1 MLGWSDTRIER
12 AKESVMPERAMARR
26 YSALSIGLHWLMVLL
41 FIGVY
46 ATIEL
51 REFYPKGSELR
62 TSLKEWH
69 YALGLS
75 IFVLAWIRIAA
86 RTLSPPPANEGPGH
100 KLAMVVHLALYGLM
114 IGMPLAGWL
123 ILSGEGKPIPFF
135 GLELPPLIGPNEP
148 LADQAEAIH
157 ELVGTIGYY
166 LIALHTAAALAHQY
180 ILRDGVL
187 ARMMPARARL

>member
-1 MLGWSDTRIER
+1 
-12 AKESVMPERAMARR
+12 MPERAMARR

-69 YALGLS
+69 YLLGLS
-75 IFVLAWIRIAA
+75 IFVLAWVRIAA

-135 GLELPPLIGPNEP
+135 GVELPPLIGPNEA
-148 LADQAEAIH
+148 LAGQAEEIH

-166 LIALHTAAALAHQY
+166 LIALHTAAALAHHY

-187 ARMMPARARL
+187 ARMMPAPSRV

>member
-1 MLGWSDTRIER
+1 MSEPVIG
-12 AKESVMPERAMARR
+12 RR
-26 YSALSIGLHWLMVLL
+26 YNALSIGLHWLMVLL

-51 REFYPKGSELR
+51 REFYPKGSALR

-69 YALGLS
+69 YMLGLS
-75 IFVLAWIRIAA
+75 IFVFAWIRIAA
-86 RTLSPPPANEGPGH
+86 RTLSPPAANHGLGRI
-100 KLAMVVHLALYGLM
+100 LATAVHLSLYGLM

-135 GLELPPLIGPNEP
+135 GLGLPPLIGPSEA
-148 LADQAEAIH
+148 LAEQAEELH

-166 LIALHTAAALAHQY
+166 LIALHSAAALAHHY

-187 ARMMPARARL
+187 AGMMPARARA

>member
-1 MLGWSDTRIER
+1 MSQPVTG
-12 AKESVMPERAMARR
+12 RR
-26 YSALSIGLHWLMVLL
+26 YSALSIGVHWLMVLL

-46 ATIEL
+46 ASIEL
-51 REFYPKGSELR
+51 REFYPKGSGLR
-62 TSLKEWH
+62 ASLKEWH

-75 IFVLAWIRIAA
+75 IFVLAWVRIAA
-86 RTLSPPPANEGPGH
+86 RTLSSRPANEGPGH

-166 LIALHTAAALAHQY
+166 LIALHTAAALAHHY

>member
-1 MLGWSDTRIER
+1 MSQPVTGG
-12 AKESVMPERAMARR
+12 R
-26 YSALSIGLHWLMVLL
+26 YSALSIGVHWLMVLL

-51 REFYPKGSELR
+51 REFYPKGIGLR
-62 TSLKEWH
+62 ASLKEWH

-86 RTLSPPPANEGPGH
+86 RTLSSPPADEGSGH

-166 LIALHTAAALAHQY
+166 LIALHTAAALAHHY

-187 ARMMPARARL
+187 ARMMPARARV

>member
-1 MLGWSDTRIER
+1 MSEPVIG
-12 AKESVMPERAMARR
+12 RR
-26 YSALSIGLHWLMVLL
+26 YTALSIGLHWLMVLL

-62 TSLKEWH
+62 ASLKEWH
-69 YALGLS
+69 YMLGLS
-75 IFVLAWIRIAA
+75 IFVLAWVRIAA
-86 RTLSPPPANEGPGH
+86 RTLSSPPANEGPSRM
-100 KLAMVVHLALYGLM
+100 LAMVVHLALYGLM

-123 ILSGEGKPIPFF
+123 ILSGEGKPILFF
-135 GLELPPLIGPNEP
+135 GLELPPLIGRNEA
-148 LADQAEAIH
+148 LADQAEEIH

-180 ILRDGVL
+180 ILHDGVL
-187 ARMMPARARL
+187 ARMMPSRARL